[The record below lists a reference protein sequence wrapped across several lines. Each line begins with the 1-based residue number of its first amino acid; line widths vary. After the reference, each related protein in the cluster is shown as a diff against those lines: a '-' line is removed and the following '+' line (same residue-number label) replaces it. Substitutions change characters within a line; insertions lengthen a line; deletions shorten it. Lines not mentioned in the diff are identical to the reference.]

1 MKTNHLRNK
10 LAPVVGFS
18 LVVLF
23 GPVAYAQIPVSS
35 GILGISAIS
44 HPELVDGPARATAR
58 RPATPPNNVGA
69 FAVPVAS
76 ATLNAAIAPR
86 TISGPPQ
93 MSANPKDAVTV
104 WNRRAISLA
113 VTPALAPIQQGRVM
127 AMVQV
132 AVHDAVNGFEERIST

>member
-76 ATLNAAIAPR
+76 ATLNAAIAPAR
-86 TISGPPQ
+86 SPAPTNVREPEGRGDCLEPAGGLAGGDTGPCPHP
-93 MSANPKDAVTV
+93 ARARDGDGAGGRP
-104 WNRRAISLA
+104 RRG
-113 VTPALAPIQQGRVM
+113 QR
-127 AMVQV
+127 
-132 AVHDAVNGFEERIST
+132 F